1 MNYTL
6 KAAGRIGTELGVV
19 KAEVERLRG
28 EIARVV
34 REFDECD
41 SFNSEGRAVELM
53 EELRAALSQ
62 QAEPNESEL
71 EALGLG
77 YPFSKEDAVKLWYK
91 GFRTEPIALLEVWE
105 AIGHDVGI
113 DPSKHELM
121 DSLRNMEA
129 ICRSH
134 GYDFPSPSEP
144 APAQDERE
152 APEVVAT
159 AILGGLFHGGSGPE
173 LGEID
178 IEVCTPALEAIQC
191 ETVNGSDDVFL
202 PLMTVAQHERIVA
215 SLARPAQT
223 EQQPVA
229 YQFDGSVLRSETGE
243 WLCEFAGYKQSFID
257 SLLAAPIAQ
266 TAPQPS
272 EESLVQNA
280 KALLALDERGALA
293 PHGIGGLAREV
304 IEKLIAH
311 IERTTPQP
319 EQSALSGKCWIE
331 VIGGREGPSIYIGD
345 GEIAH
350 RLAGN
355 KPWGGGRTLHSF
367 KVDVAELV
375 REASA
380 LAIQGS
386 SKP

>member
-1 MNYTL
+1 MN
-6 KAAGRIGTELGVV
+6 KPIHPAV
-19 KAEVERLRG
+19 AEH
-28 EIARVV
+28 A
-34 REFDECD
+34 
-41 SFNSEGRAVELM
+41 M
-53 EELRAALSQ
+53 EENEKLREALRCIADLPMDRCSTENDYRLSAAKAIALGALSQ
-62 QAEPNESEL
+62 QAEP
-71 EALGLG
+71 A
-77 YPFSKEDAVKLWYK
+77 
-91 GFRTEPIALLEVWE
+91 T
-105 AIGHDVGI
+105 
-113 DPSKHELM
+113 
-121 DSLRNMEA
+121 
-129 ICRSH
+129 
-134 GYDFPSPSEP
+134 
-144 APAQDERE
+144 AQDELL
-152 APEVVAT
+152 PCPFC
-159 AILGGLFHGGSGPE
+159 GN
-173 LGEID
+173 
-178 IEVCTPALEAIQC
+178 ALEVSKRRYNPHARCVTENCKGAQLPLLNIDQP
-191 ETVNGSDDVFL
+191 DDVARWN
-202 PLMTVAQHERIVA
+202 T
-215 SLARPAQT
+215 RPAQT
-223 EQQPVA
+223 EQQPVG
-229 YQFDGSVLRSETGE
+229 YQFQDREGVWKQFMSEKHYEDTLADGTWPIR
-243 WLCEFAGYKQSFID
+243 AIY
-257 SLLAAPIAQ
+257 AAPIAQ

>member
-1 MNYTL
+1 MS
-6 KAAGRIGTELGVV
+6 KKPKPECVH
-19 KAEVERLRG
+19 
-28 EIARVV
+28 
-34 REFDECD
+34 EFVPFRSDCTKC
-41 SFNSEGRAVELM
+41 
-53 EELRAALSQ
+53 
-62 QAEPNESEL
+62 
-71 EALGLG
+71 G
-77 YPFSKEDAVKLWYK
+77 YPYAEQ
-91 GFRTEPIALLEVWE
+91 
-105 AIGHDVGI
+105 
-113 DPSKHELM
+113 
-121 DSLRNMEA
+121 
-129 ICRSH
+129 
-134 GYDFPSPSEP
+134 

-152 APEVVAT
+152 AEAAVKA
-159 AILGGLFHGGSGPE
+159 LLFNGRLVDSF
-173 LGEID
+173 LIRD
-178 IEVCTPALEAIQC
+178 ICKA
-191 ETVNGSDDVFL
+191 
-202 PLMTVAQHERIVA
+202 
-215 SLARPAQT
+215 
-223 EQQPVA
+223 
-229 YQFDGSVLRSETGE
+229 VLS
-243 WLCEFAGYKQSFID
+243 S
-257 SLLAAPIAQ
+257 APIAQ